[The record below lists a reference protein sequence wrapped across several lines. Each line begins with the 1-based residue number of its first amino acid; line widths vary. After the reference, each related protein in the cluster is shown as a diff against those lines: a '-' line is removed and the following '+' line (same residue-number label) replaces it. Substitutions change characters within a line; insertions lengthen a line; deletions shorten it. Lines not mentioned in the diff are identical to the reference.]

1 MCLKGRYDA
10 ALRDYKKGKFMLE
23 SRPGQLVPI
32 GSTKDG
38 QRSAAAEQQQKRILD
53 KVWSMV
59 ERVMGEMRDQ
69 LSAKLLEPARS
80 VEEQEKILEY
90 VPCQRHKP
98 PLTPDQDTFGAQ
110 LERRVPV
117 ELLRRPA

>member
-1 MCLKGRYDA
+1 M
-10 ALRDYKKGKFMLE
+10 RDYKKGKFLLE

-59 ERVMGEMRDQ
+59 ERVMGELRKQ
-69 LSAKLLEPARS
+69 LNTKLEEPSRS
-80 VEEQEKILEY
+80 VEEQEKTLE
-90 VPCQRHKP
+90 
-98 PLTPDQDTFGAQ
+98 
-110 LERRVPV
+110 
-117 ELLRRPA
+117 

>member
-1 MCLKGRYDA
+1 MECIEAVSVLDMYYKWYDGLMCLKGRYEA

-69 LSAKLLEPARS
+69 LSAKLLEPSRS
-80 VEEQEKILEY
+80 VEEQEKILEC
-90 VPCQRHKP
+90 VACKWRALSLIP
-98 PLTPDQDTFGAQ
+98 G
-110 LERRVPV
+110 
-117 ELLRRPA
+117 